1 MQCEVH
7 LKRRLV
13 RERKKERNVLNLLFV
28 FWWKNLLC
36 YFFFTVLPIG
46 WFSSNFAKKEKNWK
60 HNHPSFITIISLSIM
75 GYPF

>member
-36 YFFFTVLPIG
+36 YFFSQYFQSDGSAQTLLKRKKIG
-46 WFSSNFAKKEKNWK
+46 NT
-60 HNHPSFITIISLSIM
+60 TILHS
-75 GYPF
+75 